1 MSTTF
6 IHDDFLLGDDSAKKL
21 FHDYAKSMPIID
33 YHCHLPPAEI
43 ASDHRFENMTQIWLK
58 GDHYKWRALR
68 AAGVDERY
76 ITGDASDFDKF
87 ETWARTVPKA
97 LRNPLYHWTHLELR
111 RPFGITDRLLNAES
125 ARGIWDDCN
134 AKLSQPEFSTRG
146 ILKQMNVEV
155 VCTTDD
161 PIDDLEHHKALLA
174 DASSSLKMY
183 PAFRPDKAL
192 AIDDPA
198 AFQGYLERLSASANV
213 DIGTY
218 SDYIAAL
225 KKRHDYFHEVGC
237 RVSDHGLSMLDAEEY
252 NDMKVAACFDTLR
265 RGVRLDGG
273 AAAEFKSAVLYEL
286 CLMNHARGWVQQFHL
301 GVFRN
306 TNSRMMRTLGPDT
319 GFDSIGDYPLGRP
332 LVHFLDRL
340 DSDNRLAK
348 TILYN
353 SNPCHNEM
361 MATVTGDFQ
370 DGTVP
375 GKLQFG
381 AAWWFMDQADGMK
394 RQLDALSNMGLL
406 SQFVGM
412 LTDSRSFLS
421 FTRHEYFRRILCNLL
436 GGEIDQGLL
445 PNDLELVGQMVRD
458 ICYNNAK
465 RYFQFVGLS

>member
-6 IHDDFLLGDDSAKKL
+6 IHDDFLLGGDSARKL

-76 ITGDASDFDKF
+76 VTGDASDFEKF
-87 ETWARTVPKA
+87 EAWARTVPKT

-111 RPFGITDRLLNAES
+111 RPFGITDRLLNAET
-125 ARGIWDDCN
+125 ARGIWDECN
-134 AKLSQPEFSTRG
+134 AKLGQAEFSTRG

-161 PIDDLEHHKALLA
+161 PIDNLEHHKALLA
-174 DASSSLKMY
+174 DSSSSVRVY

-198 AFQGYLERLSASANV
+198 TFQSYLERLQASANV
-213 DIGTY
+213 DISTY
-218 SDYIAAL
+218 SDFIAAL

-237 RVSDHGLSMLDAEEY
+237 RVSDHGLSMLDSEEY
-252 NDMKVAACFDTLR
+252 NDMKVAACFDALR
-265 RGVRLDGG
+265 RGVRLDGI

-306 TNSRMMRTLGPDT
+306 TNTRMMQTLGPDT
-319 GFDSIGDYPLGRP
+319 GFDSIGDYPLGQP

-361 MATVTGDFQ
+361 MATVIGNFQ

-375 GKLQFG
+375 GKMQFG

-421 FTRHEYFRRILCNLL
+421 FTRHEYFRRVLCNML
-436 GGEIDQGLL
+436 GSELDQGHL

-458 ICYNNAK
+458 VCYNNAK